1 MSIKNTFLQIGL
13 LGKIWQQKSNHK
25 IFIWN
30 IIFIAFQLLFLI
42 FRFNAL
48 PDQLPL
54 YYSLPWGESQFASTV
69 SLFLLPTFSIVFLL
83 INHLLATFFV
93 HNIKIFSR
101 LLILTSFIF
110 SLFSSITIFKI
121 ITLLS

>member
-54 YYSLPWGESQFASTV
+54 YYSLPWGESQLASTA

>member
-48 PDQLPL
+48 PDQIPL
-54 YYSLPWGESQFASTV
+54 YYSRPWGEPQLASTA
-69 SLFLLPTFSIVFLL
+69 SLFLLPTFSIVILL
-83 INHLLATFFV
+83 INHLLATFFIY
-93 HNIKIFSR
+93 NIKIFSR

-110 SLFSSITIFKI
+110 SLFSSITLFKI